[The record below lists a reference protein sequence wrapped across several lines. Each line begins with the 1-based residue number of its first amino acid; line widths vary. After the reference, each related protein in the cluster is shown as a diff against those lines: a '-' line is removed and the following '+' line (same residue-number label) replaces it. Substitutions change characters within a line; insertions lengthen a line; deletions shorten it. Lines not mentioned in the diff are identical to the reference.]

1 MSSWTAKAQ
10 PQTPTA
16 QTNSTP
22 FSWPNASLGNRAT
35 LVPLK
40 GPPPVPHYLSAICP
54 RNDSRSGPYNYPEP
68 LDADSALQGFPAVC
82 PVGRCPGGAA
92 GKESWGPAVGP
103 GAVERGLSRTSAGEG
118 VASIPVRSHGAE
130 VQGAGL
136 GDVLACHVS
145 AIGLETARLVF
156 LSLSVL
162 TCKWAPPSPGESGQT

>member
-68 LDADSALQGFPAVC
+68 LDADPALQGFPAVC
-82 PVGRCPGGAA
+82 PVVAAREGLQGRRAGGRLWARGRGA
-92 GKESWGPAVGP
+92 GSVPHQCGGGRGIHS
-103 GAVERGLSRTSAGEG
+103 GAVSRGGSPRRWPG
-118 VASIPVRSHGAE
+118 RR
-130 VQGAGL
+130 AGL
-136 GDVLACHVS
+136 PRVCHRTGNS
-145 AIGLETARLVF
+145 PPRLSEPQCSH
-156 LSLSVL
+156 L
-162 TCKWAPPSPGESGQT
+162 

>member
-68 LDADSALQGFPAVC
+68 LDADPALQGFPAVC

-92 GKESWGPAVGP
+92 GKESWGPAVGQGP
-103 GAVERGLSRTSAGEG
+103 WSG
-118 VASIPVRSHGAE
+118 VCPAPVRGRAWHPF
-130 VQGAGL
+130 QCGL
-136 GDVLACHVS
+136 TGRKSKALAW
-145 AIGLETARLVF
+145 A
-156 LSLSVL
+156 
-162 TCKWAPPSPGESGQT
+162 TCWPATCLPSDWKQPASSF

>member
-1 MSSWTAKAQ
+1 MSSRTSKAQ

-22 FSWPNASLGNRAT
+22 FSWPNASLGNKAT
-35 LVPLK
+35 LVPPK

-68 LDADSALQGFPAVC
+68 LDADPALQGFPAVC

-103 GAVERGLSRTSAGEG
+103 GAR
-118 VASIPVRSHGAE
+118 
-130 VQGAGL
+130 GAGSVPHQCGGGRGIHSGVVSRGGSPRRWPGRRAGL
-136 GDVLACHVS
+136 PRVCHRTGNS
-145 AIGLETARLVF
+145 PPRLSEPH
-156 LSLSVL
+156 L
-162 TCKWAPPSPGESGQT
+162 

>member
-68 LDADSALQGFPAVC
+68 LDADPALQGFPAVC
-82 PVGRCPGGAA
+82 PVVAAREGLQGRRAGGRLWGQGPWSGVCPA
-92 GKESWGPAVGP
+92 
-103 GAVERGLSRTSAGEG
+103 
-118 VASIPVRSHGAE
+118 PVRGRAWHPFRC
-130 VQGAGL
+130 GL
-136 GDVLACHVS
+136 TGRKSKALAW
-145 AIGLETARLVF
+145 A
-156 LSLSVL
+156 
-162 TCKWAPPSPGESGQT
+162 TCWPATCLPSDWKQPASSF

>member
-68 LDADSALQGFPAVC
+68 LDADPALQGFPAVC
-82 PVGRCPGGAA
+82 PVVAAREGLQGRRAGGRLWGQGPWSGVCPA
-92 GKESWGPAVGP
+92 
-103 GAVERGLSRTSAGEG
+103 
-118 VASIPVRSHGAE
+118 PVRGRAWHPFRC
-130 VQGAGL
+130 GL
-136 GDVLACHVS
+136 TGRKSKALAWV
-145 AIGLETARLVF
+145 
-156 LSLSVL
+156 
-162 TCKWAPPSPGESGQT
+162 TCWPATCLPSDWKQPASSF